1 MRIDMHCHVIGNGID
16 INNVDNDVYWYAKD
30 NQHWLTRIV
39 ANLVE
44 NDLIRMEG
52 DFNRDGIISTAEYF
66 ELLYRLFSESKELD
80 GIVLIALDAFHSHE
94 TGLLDEKRT
103 DLWVSNRF
111 LSKKVKQLNA
121 RLQKE
126 TVPEK
131 RNKKFFFGASVSPNN
146 PKWETELDYV
156 LTETDAVLIKLIP
169 STQDIWLK
177 DLRHTDYYNT
187 LASSNMPLLCHVG
200 PEYSFPEGLRN
211 KSLDNFRNLK
221 KALECGVTVIA
232 AHCATPV
239 FPLIDANEIKEF
251 YKFMISANSG
261 EKVKLWADT
270 SALSLSTRLPF
281 IQEILETFPPQW
293 LMHGSDFPI
302 PIDGWPHMPLIT
314 HDITPEEYI
323 EISKTANPFDRDI
336 KIKKAHGF
344 SDSVIN
350 NAEAVLRM
358 PKEGYKNGVTG
369 VEVCSEKR

>member
-16 INNVDNDVYWYAKD
+16 INNVANDVYWYAKD
-30 NQHWLTRIV
+30 NQHWFTRIV

-44 NDLIRMEG
+44 TDLKRMEG
-52 DFNRDGIISTAEYF
+52 DLNRDGIISTAEYF
-66 ELLYRLFSESKELD
+66 ELLYKLFSESKELD
-80 GIVLIALDAFHSHE
+80 GIVLLALDAFYSPK

-111 LSKKVKQLNA
+111 LSEKVKELNA

-126 TVPEK
+126 TDPEK
-131 RNKKFFFGASVSPNN
+131 RKKRFFFGASVSPNN
-146 PKWETELDYV
+146 LKWKTELNYV
-156 LTETDAVLIKLIP
+156 LTETDAALIKLIP
-169 STQDIWLK
+169 STQNIRLMDV
-177 DLRHTDYYNT
+177 RHTDYYNT

-200 PEYSFPEGLRN
+200 PEYSFPEGIRN
-211 KSLDNFRNLK
+211 KSLDNFRNLE

-239 FPLIDANEIKEF
+239 FPIIDANETKEF
-251 YKFMISANSG
+251 YKFMKSANSG

-302 PIDGWPHMPLIT
+302 PIDGWPHLPLIT
-314 HDITPEEYI
+314 HDITPGEYI
-323 EISKTANPFDRDI
+323 EISKTTNPFDRDI
-336 KIKKAHGF
+336 KIKRAHGF
-344 SDSVIN
+344 SDSIIT

-358 PKEGYKNGVTG
+358 P
-369 VEVCSEKR
+369 S